1 MTRAQTW
8 AREVLASHPH
18 ITTVRLGL
26 AYDELTGDV
35 SVWIDLIHHDGWHE
49 AANSTALLLAIP
61 LDVQTDVRASL
72 HTGGSVDFTRDQPRT
87 KESGT

>member
-1 MTRAQTW
+1 MTRSLTW

-18 ITTVRLGL
+18 VATVRLGL
-26 AYDELTGDV
+26 AYHELTGDV

-49 AANSTALLLAIP
+49 AASSTAPLPPIP
-61 LDVQTDVRASL
+61 LDVQDDVRASL

-87 KESGT
+87 KETET